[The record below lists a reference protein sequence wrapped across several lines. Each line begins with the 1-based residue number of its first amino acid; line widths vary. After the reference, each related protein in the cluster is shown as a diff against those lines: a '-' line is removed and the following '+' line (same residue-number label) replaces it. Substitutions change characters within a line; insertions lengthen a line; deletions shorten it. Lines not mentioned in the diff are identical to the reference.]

1 MQVMDTKVTHDGTA
15 LKVDVIGEGGEVG
28 SLRMDDE
35 DPKLNVQTAIDHA
48 KVMMVQLSAFG
59 ARDSGGSEASRTG
72 IRAILQP
79 DQMNAKEKKMASPN
93 ETSPAVES
101 MKREQARQL
110 RKAKKGELDKGLE
123 DTFPASDPVSITRT
137 SIPAGRTD
145 QEEAERVKAQ
155 PNESEEPLVE
165 EALESR
171 SRQASDFGGAEVRA
185 LRSEAAR
192 LSESVSELASGSV
205 RLAKAQGKSF
215 LTDLEERVKESPL
228 TAVAI
233 VAAIAFVLGATR

>member
-1 MQVMDTKVTHDGTA
+1 
-15 LKVDVIGEGGEVG
+15 
-28 SLRMDDE
+28 
-35 DPKLNVQTAIDHA
+35 
-48 KVMMVQLSAFG
+48 
-59 ARDSGGSEASRTG
+59 
-72 IRAILQP
+72 
-79 DQMNAKEKKMASPN
+79 MASPN

-145 QEEAERVKAQ
+145 QEEAQRVKAQ